1 MRLEIRTVGDR
12 SDLRRLAR
20 FLLTQALWY
29 PRYARWVNEV
39 CIPEIDLGQ
48 KNALIAYERGGMVG
62 DIVWQ
67 PHKELPRTRELKN
80 LRVDPSFRRRS
91 LAYFLL
97 RQAEAEDKGSFDRV
111 VCDVDKRQASTMK
124 LLQFAGYKPIGEM
137 PIYSSANTDVIFAKE
152 LGPVAQ

>member
-12 SDLRRLAR
+12 TDLRRLAR

-29 PRYARWVNEV
+29 PRYERWVNET

-48 KNALIAYERGGMVG
+48 KAALVAYEQGGVVG

-97 RQAEAEDKGSFDRV
+97 RQAEAEGQGSFDRIL
-111 VCDVDKRQASTMK
+111 CDTDKRQTSTMK
-124 LLQFAGYKPIGEM
+124 LLRFAGYKSIGEM
-137 PIYSSANTDVIFAKE
+137 PIYSSANMDVILVKE